1 MHIIEWLWNS
11 SEVLMILG
19 VSIIIVGLMVKKKNK
34 KK

>member
-1 MHIIEWLWNS
+1 MHIIKWLWNS

>member
-19 VSIIIVGLMVKKKNK
+19 VSIIIVGLMVKKKK
-34 KK
+34 K